1 MSKLL
6 FEINNLYCFYK
17 GSKVPVLEIN
27 DFNINSGERVFII
40 GQSGVGKST
49 ILESLGLMNNTI
61 KNDNTHLN
69 QKNSQAKF
77 NFKGDSFLNIW
88 NTGEENLRR
97 KRNENFSF
105 IFQSNNLFKSMSV
118 YQNII
123 SGALISKYED
133 VLKIKKEAS
142 KIVSELLPDL
152 NLKNGQDYPDITKM
166 SGGQRQRVSF
176 ARAII
181 THKEILFADEPTGNL
196 DWYNAEKVMR
206 YLDEQLGKD
215 KTAIVVTHDI
225 DIALKFATKIIFIDK
240 VIQNHNGEEISSGRI
255 NKESVYIKK
264 EKSTKWQHNNIIK
277 ENSVVKKELKDKF
290 IPKEKVKNEI

>member
-97 KRNENFSF
+97 
-105 IFQSNNLFKSMSV
+105 
-118 YQNII
+118 
-123 SGALISKYED
+123 
-133 VLKIKKEAS
+133 
-142 KIVSELLPDL
+142 
-152 NLKNGQDYPDITKM
+152 
-166 SGGQRQRVSF
+166 
-176 ARAII
+176 
-181 THKEILFADEPTGNL
+181 
-196 DWYNAEKVMR
+196 
-206 YLDEQLGKD
+206 
-215 KTAIVVTHDI
+215 
-225 DIALKFATKIIFIDK
+225 
-240 VIQNHNGEEISSGRI
+240 
-255 NKESVYIKK
+255 
-264 EKSTKWQHNNIIK
+264 
-277 ENSVVKKELKDKF
+277 
-290 IPKEKVKNEI
+290 